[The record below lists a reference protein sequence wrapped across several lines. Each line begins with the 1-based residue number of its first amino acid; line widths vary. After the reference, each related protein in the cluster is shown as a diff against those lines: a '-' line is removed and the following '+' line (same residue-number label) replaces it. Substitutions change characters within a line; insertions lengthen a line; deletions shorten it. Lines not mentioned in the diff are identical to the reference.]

1 MHLLSYN
8 THPSIP
14 QLGLHNDFYFL
25 LCTTQVMAE
34 GVPQLFRC
42 AVVVSGILLAPQ
54 YGLMIFCT
62 GQVSKC
68 TPKMNHLV
76 LSYKLI
82 RPRYN
87 FSSYTRYPHT
97 QLAYSVGYVVIYY
110 VYIFRY
116 KVISDGDQLPVRTV
130 VDLLPCTDPEQGH
143 WMDPYLTQLSWS
155 FLKQSFLKQLLTDGA
170 FSFMLCI
177 IIPCH

>member
-1 MHLLSYN
+1 
-8 THPSIP
+8 
-14 QLGLHNDFYFL
+14 
-25 LCTTQVMAE
+25 MAE

-62 GQVSKC
+62 GQVIKC
-68 TPKMNHLV
+68 TPKMV
-76 LSYKLI
+76 FSYKLKLSLVI
-82 RPRYN
+82 N
-87 FSSYTRYPHT
+87 FSSYTQCPHT

-116 KVISDGDQLPVRTV
+116 KVVSEGDQLPVRTV

-155 FLKQSFLKQLLTDGA
+155 FLKQSFLKQLLTDGV

-177 IIPCH
+177 VRLLLYNAIRAATEIELLNF